1 MVSFNDI
8 IVLLVVA
15 MAIAIV
21 SYRLRIP
28 YSIGLVLFGLL
39 VGAVGLGAPSFAGIA
54 GQTGLFS
61 SDTFF
66 GILLP
71 PLIYEAALHV
81 NYVLLRSRLWL
92 ILAFAFFGVIV
103 TTIVTGILFSAFTA
117 IPLVFALLVGAILSP
132 TDPVAVV
139 DLFKRVSVPAQLSTI
154 IESESLLNDAVGIVA
169 FATILDVVRQGSF
182 SIVGT
187 LGNFSI
193 LVLGGLAVGLVFA
206 GLSYFPHKYVD
217 DPNIETVF
225 SLVMAYG
232 SFHVAEAIGG
242 SGIISVVVTGIVMG
256 TWVIPRTM
264 SKEVQDTL
272 FSFWSVVAC
281 IANSIIFL
289 SMGLL
294 VNLFGVLQN
303 LPVILLVFAF
313 VTLARAS
320 FIYFHLPLSGLSRV
334 SRLPLT
340 WYNTLTLAGVRGAIP
355 IVLALT
361 LSTTVLPIPS
371 GIRSTVVSVVIG
383 VAILSATVQSAVA
396 GWYVKKTF
404 KPSDSSA

>member
-1 MVSFNDI
+1 LVSFNDV

-21 SYRLRIP
+21 SYRLRMP
-28 YSIGLVLFGLL
+28 YSIGLVLFGVL
-39 VGAVGLGAPSFAGIA
+39 VGAVSLQVPSLAAVA
-54 GQTGLFS
+54 GQTGFFS

-66 GILLP
+66 GIFLP

-81 NYVLLRSRLWL
+81 NYALLRSRLWL
-92 ILAFAFFGVIV
+92 ILAFAFLGVV
-103 TTIVTGILFSAFTA
+103 VSTIVTGILVSAFTA

-139 DLFKRVSVPAQLSTI
+139 DLFKRAHVPAQLSTI

-169 FATILDVVRQGSF
+169 FATILEVVRQGSF

-187 LGNFSI
+187 LGSFSI
-193 LVLGGLAVGLVFA
+193 LVAGGLAMGLVFA
-206 GLSYFPHKYVD
+206 ALAYFPHKYVD

-232 SFHVAEAIGG
+232 SFHAAEAIGG
-242 SGIISVVVTGIVMG
+242 SGIISVVVTGVVMG

-264 SKEVQDTL
+264 SKQVQDTL
-272 FSFWSVVAC
+272 FSFWSVVAY
-281 IANSIIFL
+281 IANSVIFL

-294 VNLFGVLQN
+294 VNLLDVLRN
-303 LPVILLVFAF
+303 LPVILLVFAV

-361 LSTTVLPIPS
+361 LSTTVLPIPPS
-371 GIRSTVVSVVIG
+371 IQTTVISVVIG
-383 VAILSATVQSAVA
+383 VAILSATIQSAVA
-396 GWYVKKTF
+396 GWYVKRTF
-404 KPSDSSA
+404 KASDSPV